1 MVSHYF
7 TKNPVTPSKE
17 RTITYKINGST
28 YNLVTDT
35 NVFAKNGIDTGT
47 MILLKIITQKIN
59 TGKVLDIGCGYG
71 VIGLTLASLIPDI
84 QVVCSDINLRAV
96 SLTIRNARALEL
108 SKRVTILQSNL
119 YENIEGNFDYIVTN
133 PPIRAGKV
141 VLDEIYTGAHQ
152 RLNTGGTLYLVVRR
166 KQGAESTIS
175 RLKEIYSHVD
185 VLVKDKGYW
194 VISATK

>member
-7 TKNPVTPSKE
+7 TKDPVTPSKE

-35 NVFAKNGIDTGT
+35 NVFAKNGIDQGT
-47 MILLKIITQKIN
+47 MILLKIIIQEIN

-96 SLTIRNARALEL
+96 NLTIRNARALEL
-108 SKRVTILQSNL
+108 SKRVTSLQSNL
-119 YENIEGNFDYIVTN
+119 YENIEGNFDYVVTN
-133 PPIRAGKV
+133 PPIRAGKK
-141 VLDEIYTGAHQ
+141 VLDEIYTGAYQ
-152 RLNTGGTLYLVVRR
+152 RLNTGGSLYLVVRR
-166 KQGAESTIS
+166 KQGAESTVS
-175 RLKEIYSHVD
+175 RLEEIYSHVD
-185 VLVKDKGYW
+185 VLNKDKGYW
-194 VISATK
+194 VIKATK